1 MGAIIS
7 PSLGL
12 ITKNNLKTMAIK
24 NTLRITIK
32 IQNDLSELAEDTFRM
47 DFDEMFRVF
56 GDNDNLCAIINR
68 AQNYAKA
75 EGLDEA
81 EIYASKEEAEFD
93 KEDAY
98 EDLTPTSPLNNPA
111 NFAN

>member
-1 MGAIIS
+1 M
-7 PSLGL
+7 
-12 ITKNNLKTMAIK
+12 IK

-32 IQNDLSELAEDTFRM
+32 IENDLSELAEDTFRM
-47 DFDEMFRVF
+47 EFDEMVRVF

-75 EGLDEA
+75 EGLDESLLFS
-81 EIYASKEEAEFD
+81 SKEEAELD

-98 EDLTPTSPLNNPA
+98 EDLTPTSPLNNPV